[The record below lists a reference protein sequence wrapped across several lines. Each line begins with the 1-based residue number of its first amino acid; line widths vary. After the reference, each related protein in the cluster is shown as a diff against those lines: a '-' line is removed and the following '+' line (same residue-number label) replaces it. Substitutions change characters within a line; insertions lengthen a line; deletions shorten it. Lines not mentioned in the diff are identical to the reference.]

1 MMYQRLFIVSILII
15 GSYHQVLG
23 QDYTVNAKTQRIND
37 TKYNG
42 FSINVNGS
50 LSKVTDQTYTYL
62 KANSKLRRKRNYYS
76 VAELKMDKIQL
87 DSTIIYLKIDDNS
100 PQTAIWLGIK
110 TTGLEQPKANK
121 IEKAL
126 QKELVK
132 VARSYYVHQQELK
145 IIEAETA
152 AQVISKT
159 QQLLINERVKFTA
172 NLETA
177 EARKIELEEFLKT
190 NQLDIEVLKQ
200 KLIDNKFAQDSIYLD
215 LQKVNRVVEGQKQK
229 LKEID

>member
-1 MMYQRLFIVSILII
+1 MYQKLISISIFII
-15 GSYHQVLG
+15 GGYAQVLG
-23 QDYTVNAKTQRIND
+23 QDYTVNTKTQRIND

-42 FSINVNGS
+42 FSINVNGP
-50 LSKVTDQTYTYL
+50 LSKVTDQTYTYF

-76 VAELKMDKIQL
+76 IVELKMDKVQL
-87 DSTIIYLKIDDNS
+87 DSTIIYLKIDDKY

-110 TTGLEQPKANK
+110 TTGLEQPRVDK
-121 IEKAL
+121 IEDAL

-159 QQLLINERVKFTA
+159 QQSLINEKVKLTA

-177 EARKIELEEFLKT
+177 EARKLELEELLKT

-215 LQKVNRVVEGQKQK
+215 LQKVNKVIKGQKQK